1 MNESSSANWTSTQ
14 NCSHCQLGV
23 RQLQLSSPFG
33 YNEEAASLFSS
44 LTASCTAAEYAYA
57 TPAPYALNATE
68 PESPTR
74 EPCVHSYTVQEGD
87 SCISI
92 SLAMNVSTYGI
103 VKKNGFDTNCKL
115 LPSAG
120 SVICLPETC
129 DTYQLDMYERCES
142 IAADAK
148 ITQQQLLAWNP
159 MINDFC
165 SNLYGL
171 FGWNICVR

>member
-1 MNESSSANWTSTQ
+1 MDKGSSANWTSAQ
-14 NCSHCQLGV
+14 NCSHCQIGI

-33 YNEEAASLFSS
+33 YSEEGASKFSS
-44 LTASCTAAEYAYA
+44 LTASCTAAGYTYA

-68 PESPTR
+68 TESPTR
-74 EPCVHSYTVQEGD
+74 EPCAHPYTVQEKD
-87 SCISI
+87 SCVSI
-92 SLAMNVSTYGI
+92 SVATNVSTYGI
-103 VKKNGFDTNCKL
+103 ITANGFDISCNL
-115 LPSAG
+115 LPTAG

-142 IAADAK
+142 IAAEAG

-165 SNLYGL
+165 SDLYGWY
-171 FGWNICVR
+171 GWNLCVR